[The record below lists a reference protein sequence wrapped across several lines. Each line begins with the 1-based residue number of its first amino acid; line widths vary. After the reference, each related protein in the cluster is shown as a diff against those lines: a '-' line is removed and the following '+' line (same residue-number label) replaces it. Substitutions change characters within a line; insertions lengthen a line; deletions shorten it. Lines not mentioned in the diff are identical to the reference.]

1 MYNKYV
7 IWDYNKIR
15 YISINRRIVMN
26 LYIRAIGFQYL
37 DADFEEEMIHAG
49 ILDSIEKGFVIKNTK
64 LNRGAVIVRVSE
76 STGLYIYGRFK
87 GDEFIYEYYF
97 PFILGK
103 TSCDNDEITIERH
116 LDKESFA
123 VVCDESRTGVTLIF
137 YLQNVMDYL
146 EFIFDKNGL
155 KQKEYNIDRKGS
167 VYRIPIKNKKVSLT
181 ALSIG
186 GMILLPS
193 HRKVEPVKAKKE
205 QDERGKLIQAA
216 KKGDETAI
224 ENLTIEDIDTYNE
237 LSQRILKE
245 DVFSIVD
252 SSFMPCG
259 VECDQYQVVGEI
271 LELEEE
277 INHYTKETVYIMVI
291 ECNNLSMT
299 VAVNK
304 ADLLGEPAVGRRF
317 KGQVWLQGS
326 VAFKG

>member
-1 MYNKYV
+1 MKN
-7 IWDYNKIR
+7 
-15 YISINRRIVMN
+15 
-26 LYIRAIGFQYL
+26 
-37 DADFEEEMIHAG
+37 
-49 ILDSIEKGFVIKNTK
+49 DSERLKR
-64 LNRGAVIVRVSE
+64 LRESE
-76 STGLYIYGRFK
+76 SR
-87 GDEFIYEYYF
+87 
-97 PFILGK
+97 
-103 TSCDNDEITIERH
+103 N
-116 LDKESFA
+116 
-123 VVCDESRTGVTLIF
+123 
-137 YLQNVMDYL
+137 
-146 EFIFDKNGL
+146 
-155 KQKEYNIDRKGS
+155 
-167 VYRIPIKNKKVSLT
+167 
-181 ALSIG
+181 
-186 GMILLPS
+186 GMIAAA
-193 HRKVEPVKAKKE
+193 RQGD
-205 QDERGKLIQAA
+205 QDAL
-216 KKGDETAI
+216 

-291 ECNNLSMT
+291 ECNNLNMT

>member
-1 MYNKYV
+1 MKN
-7 IWDYNKIR
+7 
-15 YISINRRIVMN
+15 
-26 LYIRAIGFQYL
+26 
-37 DADFEEEMIHAG
+37 
-49 ILDSIEKGFVIKNTK
+49 DSERLKR
-64 LNRGAVIVRVSE
+64 LRESE
-76 STGLYIYGRFK
+76 SR
-87 GDEFIYEYYF
+87 
-97 PFILGK
+97 
-103 TSCDNDEITIERH
+103 N
-116 LDKESFA
+116 
-123 VVCDESRTGVTLIF
+123 
-137 YLQNVMDYL
+137 
-146 EFIFDKNGL
+146 
-155 KQKEYNIDRKGS
+155 
-167 VYRIPIKNKKVSLT
+167 
-181 ALSIG
+181 
-186 GMILLPS
+186 GMIAAA
-193 HRKVEPVKAKKE
+193 RQGD
-205 QDERGKLIQAA
+205 QDAL
-216 KKGDETAI
+216 

>member
-1 MYNKYV
+1 M
-7 IWDYNKIR
+7 IWAYNKIR

-205 QDERGKLIQAA
+205 QDEREKLIQAA

-224 ENLTIEDIDTYNE
+224 ENLTIEDI
-237 LSQRILKE
+237 
-245 DVFSIVD
+245 D

>member
-1 MYNKYV
+1 
-7 IWDYNKIR
+7 
-15 YISINRRIVMN
+15 MN

-123 VVCDESRTGVTLIF
+123 VVCDESKTGVTLIF

-146 EFIFDKNGL
+146 KFIFDKDGL
-155 KQKEYNIDRKGS
+155 NQKEYNIDTKGTL
-167 VYRIPIKNKKVSLT
+167 YKIPIKNRRVSLT
-181 ALSIG
+181 ALSLG

-193 HRKVEPVKAKKE
+193 HKKVEPVKAKRAQE
-205 QDERGKLIQAA
+205 EREKLIQAA
-216 KKGDETAI
+216 KNGDEAAI
-224 ENLTIEDIDTYNE
+224 ENLTIEDIDTYNQ

-245 DVFSIVD
+245 DVFTIVD

-271 LELEEE
+271 LELTEET
-277 INHYTKETVYIMVI
+277 NHYTKEIVYIMVI
-291 ECNNLSMT
+291 ECNNLNIT

-304 ADLLGEPAVGRRF
+304 ADLLGEPDIGRRF
-317 KGQVWLQGS
+317 TGQI
-326 VAFKG
+326 

>member
-186 GMILLPS
+186 GMILMPS
-193 HRKVEPVKAKKE
+193 HRKV
-205 QDERGKLIQAA
+205 G
-216 KKGDETAI
+216 
-224 ENLTIEDIDTYNE
+224 
-237 LSQRILKE
+237 
-245 DVFSIVD
+245 
-252 SSFMPCG
+252 
-259 VECDQYQVVGEI
+259 
-271 LELEEE
+271 
-277 INHYTKETVYIMVI
+277 
-291 ECNNLSMT
+291 
-299 VAVNK
+299 
-304 ADLLGEPAVGRRF
+304 
-317 KGQVWLQGS
+317 
-326 VAFKG
+326 

>member
-1 MYNKYV
+1 M
-7 IWDYNKIR
+7 IWAYNKIR

-146 EFIFDKNGL
+146 EFIFDKDGL

-167 VYRIPIKNKKVSLT
+167 VYRIPIKNK
-181 ALSIG
+181 
-186 GMILLPS
+186 
-193 HRKVEPVKAKKE
+193 R
-205 QDERGKLIQAA
+205 
-216 KKGDETAI
+216 
-224 ENLTIEDIDTYNE
+224 
-237 LSQRILKE
+237 
-245 DVFSIVD
+245 
-252 SSFMPCG
+252 
-259 VECDQYQVVGEI
+259 
-271 LELEEE
+271 
-277 INHYTKETVYIMVI
+277 
-291 ECNNLSMT
+291 
-299 VAVNK
+299 
-304 ADLLGEPAVGRRF
+304 
-317 KGQVWLQGS
+317 
-326 VAFKG
+326 

>member
-1 MYNKYV
+1 
-7 IWDYNKIR
+7 
-15 YISINRRIVMN
+15 MN

-123 VVCDESRTGVTLIF
+123 VVCDESKTGVTLIF

-146 EFIFDKNGL
+146 EFIFDKDGL
-155 KQKEYNIDRKGS
+155 NQKEYNIDTKGTL
-167 VYRIPIKNKKVSLT
+167 YKIPIKNRRVSLT
-181 ALSIG
+181 ALSLG
-186 GMILLPS
+186 GIILLPS
-193 HRKVEPVKAKKE
+193 
-205 QDERGKLIQAA
+205 Q
-216 KKGDETAI
+216 
-224 ENLTIEDIDTYNE
+224 NLTNEDIDTYNQ

-245 DVFSIVD
+245 DVFTIVD

-271 LELEEE
+271 LELTEET
-277 INHYTKETVYIMVI
+277 NHYTKEIVYIMVI
-291 ECNNLSMT
+291 ECNNLNIT

-304 ADLLGEPAVGRRF
+304 ADLLGEPDIGRRF
-317 KGQVWLQGS
+317 KGQIWLQGS
-326 VAFKG
+326 VAYKQ

>member
-1 MYNKYV
+1 
-7 IWDYNKIR
+7 
-15 YISINRRIVMN
+15 MN
-26 LYIRAIGFQYL
+26 LYIRTIGFQYL

-123 VVCDESRTGVTLIF
+123 VVCDESKTGVTLIF

-146 EFIFDKNGL
+146 EFIFDKDGL
-155 KQKEYNIDRKGS
+155 NQKEYNIDTKGTL
-167 VYRIPIKNKKVSLT
+167 YKIPIKNRRVSLT
-181 ALSIG
+181 ALSLG

-193 HRKVEPVKAKKE
+193 HKKVEPVKEKRAQE
-205 QDERGKLIQAA
+205 EREKLIQAA
-216 KKGDETAI
+216 KNGDEAAI
-224 ENLTIEDIDTYNE
+224 ENLTIEDI
-237 LSQRILKE
+237 
-245 DVFSIVD
+245 D

-271 LELEEE
+271 LELTEET
-277 INHYTKETVYIMVI
+277 NHYTKEIVYIMVI
-291 ECNNLSMT
+291 ECNNLNIT

-304 ADLLGEPAVGRRF
+304 ADLLGEPDIGRRF
-317 KGQVWLQGS
+317 KGQIWLQGS
-326 VAFKG
+326 VAFKQ

>member
-1 MYNKYV
+1 M
-7 IWDYNKIR
+7 
-15 YISINRRIVMN
+15 SC
-26 LYIRAIGFQYL
+26 
-37 DADFEEEMIHAG
+37 
-49 ILDSIEKGFVIKNTK
+49 IEKGFVIKNTK

-123 VVCDESRTGVTLIF
+123 VVCDESKTGVTLIF

-146 EFIFDKNGL
+146 EFIFDKDGL
-155 KQKEYNIDRKGS
+155 NQKEYNIDTKGTL
-167 VYRIPIKNKKVSLT
+167 YKIPIKNRRVSLT
-181 ALSIG
+181 ALSLG

-193 HRKVEPVKAKKE
+193 HKKVEPVKEKRAQE
-205 QDERGKLIQAA
+205 EREKLIQAA
-216 KKGDETAI
+216 KNGDEAAI
-224 ENLTIEDIDTYNE
+224 ENLTIEDIDTYNQ

-245 DVFSIVD
+245 DVFTIVD

-271 LELEEE
+271 LELTEET
-277 INHYTKETVYIMVI
+277 NHYTKEIVYIMVI
-291 ECNNLSMT
+291 ECNNLNIT

-304 ADLLGEPAVGRRF
+304 ADLLGEPDIGRRF
-317 KGQVWLQGS
+317 KGQIWLQGS
-326 VAFKG
+326 VAFKQ

>member
-1 MYNKYV
+1 
-7 IWDYNKIR
+7 
-15 YISINRRIVMN
+15 MN
-26 LYIRAIGFQYL
+26 LYIRTLGF
-37 DADFEEEMIHAG
+37 DNMTSEAEAKFIKTG
-49 ILDSIEKGFVIKNTK
+49 IRESIKEGFVIRHEK
-64 LNRGAVIVRVSE
+64 LDRGVIILRLSN
-76 STGLYIYGRFK
+76 STGLYVYGRYEKNVFK
-87 GDEFIYEYYF
+87 YEYYF

-146 EFIFDKNGL
+146 EFIFDKDGL

-205 QDERGKLIQAA
+205 QDEREKLIQAA

-245 DVFSIVD
+245 DVFSPIYVLI
-252 SSFMPCG
+252 SSSIRFSNR
-259 VECDQYQVVGEI
+259 QSS
-271 LELEEE
+271 LE
-277 INHYTKETVYIMVI
+277 N
-291 ECNNLSMT
+291 
-299 VAVNK
+299 
-304 ADLLGEPAVGRRF
+304 R
-317 KGQVWLQGS
+317 
-326 VAFKG
+326 

>member
-1 MYNKYV
+1 
-7 IWDYNKIR
+7 
-15 YISINRRIVMN
+15 MN

-123 VVCDESRTGVTLIF
+123 VVCDESKTGVTLIF

-146 EFIFDKNGL
+146 EFIFDKDGL
-155 KQKEYNIDRKGS
+155 NQKEYNIDTKGTL
-167 VYRIPIKNKKVSLT
+167 YKIPIKNRRVSLT
-181 ALSIG
+181 ALSLG

-193 HRKVEPVKAKKE
+193 HKKVEPVKAKRAQE
-205 QDERGKLIQAA
+205 EREKLIQA
-216 KKGDETAI
+216 AI
-224 ENLTIEDIDTYNE
+224 ENLTIEDIDTYNQ

-245 DVFSIVD
+245 DVFTIVD

-271 LELEEE
+271 LELTEET
-277 INHYTKETVYIMVI
+277 NHYTKEIVYIMVI
-291 ECNNLSMT
+291 ECNNLNIT

-304 ADLLGEPAVGRRF
+304 ADLLGEPDIGRRF
-317 KGQVWLQGS
+317 KGQIWLQGS
-326 VAFKG
+326 VAFKQ

>member
-1 MYNKYV
+1 
-7 IWDYNKIR
+7 
-15 YISINRRIVMN
+15 MN

-37 DADFEEEMIHAG
+37 DAVFEEEMIHAG

-123 VVCDESRTGVTLIF
+123 VVCDESKTGVTLIF

-146 EFIFDKNGL
+146 EFIFDKDGL
-155 KQKEYNIDRKGS
+155 NQKEYNIDTKGTL
-167 VYRIPIKNKKVSLT
+167 YKIPIKNRRVSLT
-181 ALSIG
+181 ALSLG

-193 HRKVEPVKAKKE
+193 HKKVEPVKAKRAQE
-205 QDERGKLIQAA
+205 EREKLIQAA
-216 KKGDETAI
+216 KNGDEAAI
-224 ENLTIEDIDTYNE
+224 ENLTIEDIDTYNQ

-245 DVFSIVD
+245 DVFTDRKS
-252 SSFMPCG
+252 
-259 VECDQYQVVGEI
+259 VV
-271 LELEEE
+271 
-277 INHYTKETVYIMVI
+277 
-291 ECNNLSMT
+291 
-299 VAVNK
+299 
-304 ADLLGEPAVGRRF
+304 
-317 KGQVWLQGS
+317 
-326 VAFKG
+326 

>member
-1 MYNKYV
+1 
-7 IWDYNKIR
+7 
-15 YISINRRIVMN
+15 
-26 LYIRAIGFQYL
+26 
-37 DADFEEEMIHAG
+37 
-49 ILDSIEKGFVIKNTK
+49 
-64 LNRGAVIVRVSE
+64 
-76 STGLYIYGRFK
+76 
-87 GDEFIYEYYF
+87 
-97 PFILGK
+97 
-103 TSCDNDEITIERH
+103 
-116 LDKESFA
+116 
-123 VVCDESRTGVTLIF
+123 
-137 YLQNVMDYL
+137 MDYL

-205 QDERGKLIQAA
+205 QDEREKLIQAA

-277 INHYTKETVYIMVI
+277 INHYTKEIVYIMVI